1 MGDNEDNRSRDGDRS
16 SKDGVDKAI
25 EQALH
30 DPAKKARL
38 LQRLGIGGDSDEN
51 RDDTSAQGDSRMV
64 TGLGAV
70 IPVCSVLPLVG
81 SL

>member
-1 MGDNEDNRSRDGDRS
+1 MGDNEDNKSRDGDRS